1 MPQDEEGIRTNYV
14 MEFSFDELGLPKLK
28 FSDVKPGDE
37 KAIIELT
44 RELGATPSAAAT
56 PASRTGLVASPKL
69 SDVIKHFL
77 QDQGTRGIKEMMK
90 KHELVMPLVLDVVG
104 DKPIAE
110 LRQADLLDL
119 FDVINRLPKHAR
131 YDFAKGKS
139 YREIADIPD
148 RERLGKA
155 TFDRTYRASISTLLD
170 WSKTNY
176 QDQGF
181 PVSLTVEKLDY
192 RGSRKEGE
200 NKQRAFTEDELKRI
214 FEGAEMQAFASDPSL
229 AHQFWLPHIGLFTGA
244 RVNEICQINPQ
255 TDIKQDAETGIWYFL
270 MTDETEGDDRI
281 EKSIKTKTTRQTPI
295 HSKLLEL
302 GFLDYVR
309 RLEPQSKLLFPP
321 WKPKGGRA
329 SPYAAEFFT
338 EFLKDVELH
347 GVRNAKGFAPR
358 GMHSLRH
365 TLLTYGYTQGQVL
378 FCISGHVEGSEFANK
393 VGAGYIDMEIARSLI
408 YKKEQLEKLSYPVTF
423 HKPVTTSS

>member
-1 MPQDEEGIRTNYV
+1 MSRSLPYVQRRGDTLFFRMAVPLDLRPQIGGREITKTLQTTDRRVAAPRALLLASRVLKVFAELRTMPKDDEGLRTNYV

-44 RELGATPSAAAT
+44 RELGATPT
-56 PASRTGLVASPKL
+56 TKLASPPGQAVSPKL
-69 SDVIKHFL
+69 SAVIKHFL

-104 DKPIAE
+104 DKPIAD

-119 FDVINRLPKHAR
+119 FDVINRLPKHSS

-139 YREIADIPD
+139 YREIAAIPD

-155 TFDRTYRASISTLLD
+155 
-170 WSKTNY
+170 
-176 QDQGF
+176 
-181 PVSLTVEKLDY
+181 
-192 RGSRKEGE
+192 
-200 NKQRAFTEDELKRI
+200 
-214 FEGAEMQAFASDPSL
+214 
-229 AHQFWLPHIGLFTGA
+229 IGLFTGA

-255 TDIKQDAETGIWYFL
+255 TDIQQDADTGIWYFL

-281 EKSIKTKTTRQTPI
+281 EKTIKTKTTRQTPI
-295 HSKLLEL
+295 HSTLLDL

-309 RLEPQSKLLFPP
+309 RLDPQSKLLFPQ

-338 EFLKDVELH
+338 EFLKQIGLH
-347 GVRNAKGFAPR
+347 GVKNVKGFAPR
-358 GMHSLRH
+358 GMHALRH
-365 TLLTYGYTQGQVL
+365 TLLTYGYSQQGHAL

-393 VGAGYIDMEIARSLI
+393 VGAGYIDYEIARSLA
-408 YKKEQLEKLSYPVTF
+408 YKKDLLEKLSYPVGF
-423 HKPVTTSS
+423 HKPVITVS